1 MVALSQWEGHKGV
14 GHPDSL
20 VLMDMVLKDMVLK
33 AVDLDKRD
41 WPVAELDK
49 PN

>member
-20 VLMDMVLKDMVLK
+20 VLMDMVLK
-33 AVDLDKRD
+33 AVDLDKQD